1 MDDLFLLI
9 LAITIVA
16 VVILVDTITGYS
28 KQDG

>member
-16 VVILVDTITGYS
+16 VVLLADMITGYS
-28 KQDG
+28 KRDG